1 MSLALARKIHVVT
14 LLFVMSLLLVF
25 ALLGTSE
32 ASEQSPLRLSL
43 ERAIELAIAESETVM
58 QSANDITKSGYRR
71 SEAISAALPHLNAD
85 VGYNYYPK
93 VQTIDMVMPGPGPIS
108 VELKDD
114 FDMMTSVTLEQP
126 IYTFGK
132 IHNAIRASTIAREI
146 SRFSKEAVERE
157 VSYETAKAYITVLL
171 AQEALKIAR
180 ESYNNAE
187 STRAILDERFAM
199 GRVPKSDGIKAQADV
214 AARVPVLKE
223 SESDLDLAMRH
234 LKRLVGAHESQ
245 HVVLTDALAR
255 RFPRYDAD
263 AALADMFEIEP
274 RLKLLDRSIDFN
286 AAIAKKE
293 KAQYFPT
300 IGAFA
305 NYTLFGQSD
314 NAWIGSEKLQNLG
327 TIGLN
332 IRVPIWNGNKTW
344 AVYQQA
350 LIDKAN
356 AELSLRRA
364 NKDLELELR
373 NAISEY
379 DSMLAT
385 YKANRE
391 AVRLSRESF
400 QAQQDSF
407 RSGGKTLT
415 DLNDAEMQL
424 TRNRLNEAVT
434 LYKINNS
441 IASIERLISGEGE
454 KSWKN
459 RVAQ

>member
-1 MSLALARKIHVVT
+1 
-14 LLFVMSLLLVF
+14 
-25 ALLGTSE
+25 
-32 ASEQSPLRLSL
+32 
-43 ERAIELAIAESETVM
+43 
-58 QSANDITKSGYRR
+58 
-71 SEAISAALPHLNAD
+71 
-85 VGYNYYPK
+85 
-93 VQTIDMVMPGPGPIS
+93 
-108 VELKDD
+108 
-114 FDMMTSVTLEQP
+114 
-126 IYTFGK
+126 
-132 IHNAIRASTIAREI
+132 
-146 SRFSKEAVERE
+146 
-157 VSYETAKAYITVLL
+157 
-171 AQEALKIAR
+171 
-180 ESYNNAE
+180 
-187 STRAILDERFAM
+187 
-199 GRVPKSDGIKAQADV
+199 
-214 AARVPVLKE
+214 
-223 SESDLDLAMRH
+223 
-234 LKRLVGAHESQ
+234 
-245 HVVLTDALAR
+245 
-255 RFPRYDAD
+255 
-263 AALADMFEIEP
+263 
-274 RLKLLDRSIDFN
+274 
-286 AAIAKKE
+286 
-293 KAQYFPT
+293 
-300 IGAFA
+300 
-305 NYTLFGQSD
+305 
-314 NAWIGSEKLQNLG
+314 
-327 TIGLN
+327 
-332 IRVPIWNGNKTW
+332 
-344 AVYQQA
+344 YQQA